1 MSEQKLTAGTGSSV
15 VVEQCQI
22 CDCADLKSILFVGY
36 IPPVN
41 RMRPAGQR
49 PAEESTYPAE
59 LLFCPRCALVQLGCI
74 VDPAVL
80 FPPDY
85 PYTSGTTRILHE
97 NFAEMVE
104 DCAANIPGVAPGDLV
119 VDIGS
124 NDGTLL
130 SKWQAKGFAVH
141 GIEPTDKYKLA
152 QERGI
157 PSTNAFIT
165 KASAAQV
172 KATAGAAKVVT
183 ATNVFAHIEDIHS
196 VVEAIKDLMA
206 PDGLFISESHYLMT
220 LLETCQYDTI
230 YHEHLRY
237 YSLTSLK
244 YLLEAHGLEVVRV
257 KKIPTH
263 GGSIRVYAA
272 ARGAYPVQDN
282 VRELLIEEERLGV
295 RDLGVLHDFARRVA
309 QSKLDLYRLVADIK
323 QRGERIVG
331 VGAPSRASTLITYTG
346 LDDRN
351 LDAVLEIKGSHK
363 IGRCMPGTII
373 PVKEESVLF
382 DEQPQ
387 YAMLLSWHIAEE
399 LMPKLRAKGYKG
411 KFIIPLPTPRIVD

>member
-1 MSEQKLTAGTGSSV
+1 MSEQKLTAGTGTSV

-22 CDCADLKSILFVGY
+22 CDSRDLTSILFVGY

-41 RMRPAGQR
+41 RMRPAGER
-49 PAEESTYPAE
+49 PAEEATYPAE
-59 LLFCPRCALVQLGCI
+59 LLFCPKCTLVQLGCI

-85 PYTSGTTRILHE
+85 PYTSGTTRILHT

-104 DCAANIPGVAPGDLV
+104 DCSANIPGIAPGDLV

-130 SKWQAKGFAVH
+130 SKWQAKGFTVH

-152 QERGI
+152 EERGI

-165 KASAAQV
+165 RESAAAV
-172 KATAGAAKVVT
+172 KAKTGPAKVVT

-196 VVEAIKDLMA
+196 VVEAIKSLMA

-272 ARGAYPVQDN
+272 AKGSHTVQDN
-282 VRELLIEEERLGV
+282 VRELLAEEERLGV
-295 RDLGVLHDFARRVA
+295 RDEKALFAFADRVA
-309 QSKLDLYRLVADIK
+309 QSKLDLYRLVAEIK
-323 QRGERIVG
+323 AQGKSIVG
-331 VGAPSRASTLITYTG
+331 VGAPSRASTLVTYTG

-363 IGRCMPGTII
+363 IGRYMPGTII
-373 PVKEESVLF
+373 PVKEEGVLF
-382 DEQPQ
+382 EQQPD

-399 LMPKLRAKGYKG
+399 LMPKLKTKGYKG